1 LIECFFEE
9 CGVHMSGTAG
19 LDTRDVEAYEW
30 VPTSNL
36 ARTVAEFARM
46 QILVTLFDSD
56 PDKWLDFIRRYGT
69 ADEHRDDVPFLLQLR
84 ERMQQNPSM
93 AGDMRR
99 IIREVT
105 ALFARDGRT

>member
-1 LIECFFEE
+1 
-9 CGVHMSGTAG
+9 MSSTAG
-19 LDTRDVEAYEW
+19 PDVRDVEAYDW

-46 QILVTLFDSD
+46 QILVTLFDTD

-84 ERMQQNPSM
+84 ERMQQDPTI

-99 IIREVT
+99 IIREVA
-105 ALFARDGRT
+105 ALFAPPNRTS

>member
-1 LIECFFEE
+1 
-9 CGVHMSGTAG
+9 MSSTAG
-19 LDTRDVEAYEW
+19 PDTRDVEAYEW

-46 QILVTLFDSD
+46 QILVTLFDTD

-84 ERMQQNPSM
+84 ARMQKDPSI
-93 AGDMRR
+93 ADDMRR
-99 IIREVT
+99 IIREVA
-105 ALFARDGRT
+105 ALFAPPTRSS

>member
-1 LIECFFEE
+1 M
-9 CGVHMSGTAG
+9 HMSSTASSER
-19 LDTRDVEAYEW
+19 RDVEAYEW

-46 QILVTLFDSD
+46 QILVTLFDTD

-84 ERMQQNPSM
+84 ERMEQEPSI
-93 AGDMRR
+93 ADDMRR
-99 IIREVT
+99 IIREVST
-105 ALFARDGRT
+105 LFGPSSKS